1 MLIAGIVLILLNV
14 AAIAPAATGAVEDVV
29 DETFASYTK
38 DTICADADCTEAEED
53 WASSTAQRDY
63 YAWDVTNLA
72 DVMAGEAPIT
82 EKVGPFT
89 YDITTTRTINNYDAN
104 AGELTYNAVKTFDCA
119 ADSAVSCDTEVTQLN
134 ILFQAQVIGATGMAM
149 GGIMDLTKVGFAVQM
164 VLQDMNTTQAGTA
177 NVGHMCTADI
187 NGDGTLDAIPCHSW
201 ASQAQTVVANSD
213 TGRLHGGQPRRR
225 HDRHVPS
232 SRPELQ
238 HLVDDAA
245 RVRGLHGTWCTGDD
259 DL

>member
-119 ADSAVSCDTEVTQLN
+119 ADSAVSCDKEVTQLN
-134 ILFQAQVIGATGMAM
+134 ILFQAQVIGATGMA
-149 GGIMDLTKVGFAVQM
+149 LEVQ
-164 VLQDMNTTQAGTA
+164 L
-177 NVGHMCTADI
+177 
-187 NGDGTLDAIPCHSW
+187 
-201 ASQAQTVVANSD
+201 
-213 TGRLHGGQPRRR
+213 
-225 HDRHVPS
+225 
-232 SRPELQ
+232 
-238 HLVDDAA
+238 
-245 RVRGLHGTWCTGDD
+245 RVRMVVCVSTQPHRVGIDHTFRRILITGAISEAPAIVVTGPRACCCKC
-259 DL
+259 

>member
-72 DVMAGEAPIT
+72 DVMAGEAPVT

-104 AGELTYNAVKTFDCA
+104 AGELTYNAVKTFECA

-134 ILFQAQVIGATGMAM
+134 ILFQAQVIGATGMAL

-164 VLQDMNTTQAGTA
+164 VLRT
-177 NVGHMCTADI
+177 
-187 NGDGTLDAIPCHSW
+187 
-201 ASQAQTVVANSD
+201 
-213 TGRLHGGQPRRR
+213 
-225 HDRHVPS
+225 
-232 SRPELQ
+232 
-238 HLVDDAA
+238 
-245 RVRGLHGTWCTGDD
+245 
-259 DL
+259 